1 MLTYNK
7 LISKGDSKMKKKSI
21 IKIGENLQKIRKSNG
36 YTQEMLAEKL
46 ECSTRYVSDIEQNN
60 SKPSYEVIVR
70 FCNTFN
76 IGLDDIFKEY
86 LEITKEKVVNYELE
100 GYEKLKQK
108 DKDTIAHLIS
118 FFNKEN

>member
-1 MLTYNK
+1 
-7 LISKGDSKMKKKSI
+7 MKKKST

-36 YTQEMLAEKL
+36 YTQEILAEKL
-46 ECSTRYVSDIEQNN
+46 ECSTRYISDIEQNN
-60 SKPSYEVIVR
+60 SKPSYEVLVR

-86 LEITKEKVVNYELE
+86 LKISKENLVNYELK
-100 GYEKLKQK
+100 GYENLRQK
-108 DKDTIAHLIS
+108 DKNTIAHLIS